1 MGLQMPFRVK
11 QMQPISVNV
20 AVQAMHVPALIC
32 SNYSGQDPSVSYS
45 SVVAAAVA
53 QALGIEDFLFKP
65 ERIHELRRLLWEK
78 NNVGQETL
86 FTPVT
91 GVTAPGS

>member
-1 MGLQMPFRVK
+1 MGLQMPLRVK

-32 SNYSGQDPSVSYS
+32 TDYSGQDPSVSYS
-45 SVVAAAVA
+45 SVVAVAVA

-78 NNVGQETL
+78 NNAGQETM
-86 FTPVT
+86 
-91 GVTAPGS
+91 VTAPGS